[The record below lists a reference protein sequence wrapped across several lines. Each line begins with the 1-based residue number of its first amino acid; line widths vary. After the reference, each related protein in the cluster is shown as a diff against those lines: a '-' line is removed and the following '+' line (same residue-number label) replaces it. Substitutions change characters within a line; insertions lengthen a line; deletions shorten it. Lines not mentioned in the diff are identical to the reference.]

1 MLILQPANVNGT
13 GMKTVAAPSDIVKS
27 VYRKVSSH
35 VSVLYHRFACAVCC
49 ENSIEITKVSG
60 EGQVTG
66 HRLGHGSLR
75 T

>member
-35 VSVLYHRFACAVCC
+35 VSVLYHRFVCAVRTPSKLQKCRAKDR
-49 ENSIEITKVSG
+49 S
-60 EGQVTG
+60 QVTG
-66 HRLGHGSLR
+66 
-75 T
+75 